1 MEHGARTRTRTRTRG
16 TTGRCAG
23 AIARAMSGH
32 APATALGRVR
42 ATQGRE
48 SRRTR
53 PPRKNAG
60 ASPAF
65 CIDREAQTRRA
76 DVCHFICTEPF
87 TLTVTVVLP
96 PSTAIGALIFALS
109 IAGAAIANIRGYGC
123 TLRPLPTFTS
133 RIE

>member
-1 MEHGARTRTRTRTRG
+1 MGTGHDRTLRWRDRPCDERPRAGNRAWPSPCDTGPRIPTHTAPKKKRRRIAGVLHRSRGAN
-16 TTGRCAG
+16 
-23 AIARAMSGH
+23 
-32 APATALGRVR
+32 APRRRV
-42 ATQGRE
+42 
-48 SRRTR
+48 SLH
-53 PPRKNAG
+53 
-60 ASPAF
+60 
-65 CIDREAQTRRA
+65 
-76 DVCHFICTEPF
+76 VCHFICTEPF

>member
-1 MEHGARTRTRTRTRG
+1 MDTGHDRTLRWRDRPCDERP
-16 TTGRCAG
+16 RAG
-23 AIARAMSGH
+23 NRAWPSPCDIGPRVPTH
-32 APATALGRVR
+32 TAPK
-42 ATQGRE
+42 
-48 SRRTR
+48 
-53 PPRKNAG
+53 KNAG